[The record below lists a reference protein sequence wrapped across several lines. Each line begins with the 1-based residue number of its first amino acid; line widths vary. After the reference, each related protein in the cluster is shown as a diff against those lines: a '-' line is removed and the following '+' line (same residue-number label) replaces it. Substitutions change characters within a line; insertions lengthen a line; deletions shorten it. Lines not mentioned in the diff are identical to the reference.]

1 MAIFYI
7 HPQQTEYCSHTSAA
21 FMTQQTKTV
30 SIDVVVGFDVLQEV
44 KPDAEM
50 PCHQWFNA
58 KIVAEAVLYH
68 AQCISGF
75 ALTQAVAFHEGGS
88 FGIAALSHQHFVD
101 ERYTVERRC
110 CSGEDYIIKS
120 LRIYVG
126 ALLASRYM
134 LHKLTVEQL
143 AMPCHRGIEES
154 YQVAVG
160 SPMIVRHVTT
170 SISEGHRTAHA
181 HHILTDVKHLSFQF
195 CGHPQVVLVTYGY
208 VPPPALAM
216 ALKKFPLIPS
226 LVSLLYMRN
235 AIPLGAFLA

>member
-1 MAIFYI
+1 MIMQESGEMYLETI
-7 HPQQTEYCSHTSAA
+7 Y
-21 FMTQQTKTV
+21 
-30 SIDVVVGFDVLQEV
+30 VLSQKKENV
-44 KPDAEM
+44 RSLD
-50 PCHQWFNA
+50 
-58 KIVAEAVLYH
+58 VAE
-68 AQCISGF
+68 F
-75 ALTQAVAFHEGGS
+75 
-88 FGIAALSHQHFVD
+88 
-101 ERYTVERRC
+101 
-110 CSGEDYIIKS
+110 
-120 LRIYVG
+120 
-126 ALLASRYM
+126 
-134 LHKLTVEQL
+134 
-143 AMPCHRGIEES
+143 
-154 YQVAVG
+154 AVG